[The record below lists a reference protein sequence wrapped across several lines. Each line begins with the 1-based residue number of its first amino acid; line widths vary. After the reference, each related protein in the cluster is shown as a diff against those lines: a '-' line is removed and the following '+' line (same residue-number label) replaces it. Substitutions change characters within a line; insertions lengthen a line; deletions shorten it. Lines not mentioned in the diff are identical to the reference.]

1 MTQNYI
7 KTRVRLPNSNES
19 NLFVY
24 VPVAGYTNPGIAMFD
39 EDYFNIDAD
48 GKVSIYTQGNSS
60 IVTKTYLETNYY
72 DKTTIDTTLSTKL
85 DKVISSADSLRL
97 YGINEDGSQTTKFAA
112 ISGANTVMLRDNAG
126 KSQVTTPSDGD
137 SDLVIANK
145 GYVDNAGF
153 LKQIG
158 FYNQLVPIANQSVTT
173 ITIDSITYYLLG
185 GLSNVKEGYAY
196 YVGEVNNV
204 HYWDTFVCLRVVN
217 GTALFWPFR
226 AISGSVPNNATA
238 HYHVFATDGSGN
250 NITIKYAVDPAI
262 GTGAIMKRDANGR
275 AQVSNPFANLDI
287 ANKQY
292 VDNYAVQKIATAG
305 SYVRLYGIGQ
315 DGTQGVYNATSD
327 ANAGSI
333 VRRNANGST
342 SFADPVSSQNAAT
355 KNYVDTKVASL
366 GTVFNIKGTVSTVS
380 ALPSTGNTVGDV
392 YFVTADNSEYVWTSS
407 NTWEQFGPTI
417 DINGAIDTRLSSK
430 YDIREGNG
438 LLEIGSSGHNL
449 YFTGYEAITFETA
462 DGGSGNGIELYDSY
476 GYNYLRVNSTG
487 GVMLLADHKFNIS
500 AAGGDTYVRTDDAM
514 DLHLYGSSSV
524 QVDGA
529 FRIESDSPNASP
541 FHYDAGCIQMCNGKV
556 YLDYA
561 TNINYTT
568 NTFNIAIPNLYK
580 TFNQNTMQY
589 SNPYATA
596 SDVSAAVANMVTTN
610 TSQTINAIKQFRA
623 SSGQYKFFVG
633 VEDEEGDGIPETY
646 SQFRIY
652 QNGYQFRSLNS
663 ASSGSVY
670 SNRTTKVDATPSTY
684 EITATEAP
692 GSPGYYIKLD
702 MDSNYL
708 LGDIGYID
716 HWHNRV
722 SNITWQDGDLTL
734 YGEQAIAVGVGSGDL
749 LVNLEPTQID
759 VVIGTEM
766 ELRIDNNG
774 MYADFDGSYGNYFQM
789 GRGSNSVDIVIGD
802 DPTNS
807 NKTYN
812 VTLRGTNIDIE
823 ADTKVVADKLYKSYT
838 SASVNNPYVDKQ
850 TYDSL
855 VARVAALESAL
866 SIQNS

>member
-24 VPVAGYTNPGIAMFD
+24 VPVAGYTNPGIAMFN

-48 GKVSIYTQGNSS
+48 GKVSIHTQGNSP

-85 DKVISSADSLRL
+85 DKVTSSADSLRL

-126 KSQVTTPSDGD
+126 KSQVITPSDGD

-158 FYNQLVPIANQSVTT
+158 LYNQLVPVSNQSVTT

-204 HYWDTFVCLRVVN
+204 HYWDTFVCLKVVS

-226 AISGSVPNNATA
+226 TISGSVPNNVTA

-250 NITIKYAVDPAI
+250 NITIKYSVDPAV
-262 GTGAIMKRDANGR
+262 GTGAIIKRDANGR
-275 AQVSNPFANLDI
+275 AQVSDPYANLDI

-292 VDNYAVQKIATAG
+292 VDNYAVQKIATSG

-333 VRRNANGST
+333 VRRNVDGRT

-380 ALPSTGNTVGDV
+380 ALPASGNSVGDV
-392 YFVTADNSEYVWTSS
+392 YFVTADSSEYVWTSS
-407 NTWEQFGPTI
+407 NAWEQFGPTI
-417 DINGAIDTRLSSK
+417 DINGAIDTRLASK
-430 YDIREGNG
+430 YDIYEGSG
-438 LLEIGSSGHNL
+438 LLSIGSTGHNL
-449 YFTGYEAITFETA
+449 YFTGDTAITLETSDA
-462 DGGSGNGIELYDSY
+462 GSGSGIELYDSY
-476 GYNYLRVNSTG
+476 GYNYLRVNSTA
-487 GVMLLADHKFNIS
+487 GVTLLADHKFKIS
-500 AAGGDTYVRTDDAM
+500 AAGGDTYVRTDDGM
-514 DLHLYGSSSV
+514 DLHLYGSGSV

-541 FHYDAGCIQMCNGKV
+541 FHYDAGCIQMCNGQV
-556 YLDYA
+556 YLDYPS
-561 TNINYTT
+561 NINYTT

-589 SNPYATA
+589 SNPYVTI
-596 SDVSAAVANMVTTN
+596 SDVRNDLGIQVVR
-610 TSQTINAIKQFRA
+610 TSQTYNVNLPGPNVDIISYDDTTGGCNFYNYLRWDDQDGAIVLGDPSNLLELKGDIYLEPSGAQGVYI
-623 SSGQYKFFVG
+623 SSGDAFDV
-633 VEDEEGDGIPETY
+633 
-646 SQFRIY
+646 
-652 QNGYQFRSLNS
+652 SLNNANFNVDS
-663 ASSGSVY
+663 NGIISSTLGS
-670 SNRTTKVDATPSTY
+670 SNDF
-684 EITATEAP
+684 E
-692 GSPGYYIKLD
+692 IKLD
-702 MDSNYL
+702 S
-708 LGDIGYID
+708 
-716 HWHNRV
+716 
-722 SNITWQDGDLTL
+722 
-734 YGEQAIAVGVGSGDL
+734 
-749 LVNLEPTQID
+749 
-759 VVIGTEM
+759 
-766 ELRIDNNG
+766 NG
-774 MYADFDGSYGNYFQM
+774 MYADFDGSSGNYFQM
-789 GRGSNSVDIVIGD
+789 WRDSNSVTIVIGD

-823 ADTKVVADKLYKSYT
+823 ADTKIVADKLYKSYT

-855 VARVAALESAL
+855 VARVAALESIVH
-866 SIQNS
+866 SE